1 MRSYLLRRLLLMI
14 PTFVGI
20 SFIVFAVLNLAP
32 GRPGAQTDNADV
44 ASNARGEQT
53 QESYA
58 IFREQF
64 NLDKPIFLNTRF
76 ALTSAE
82 VRRDLEVVAEI
93 VPGSI
98 VERIALQDS
107 LGDLG
112 NYAVPHLIA
121 VMNDADAAAQA
132 APNVADAARHI
143 ALRDMAAY
151 FLRQASPRRFIDP
164 FDPTPA
170 PEVRAFNEQVAE
182 ERAAL
187 RLLRYALDAPEPEK
201 RVVLQGWA
209 AWYEAAK
216 PRFAY
221 DWRDKLR
228 ILFLDTRFA
237 TYWKNLIRL
246 DFGVSLTTRQPVL
259 ETLVSKLRYSLS
271 LSVVSLL
278 IAYAIA
284 IPLGIFS
291 AVRRDT
297 RADRALTLVLF
308 MLYSLPSF
316 FVATL
321 LLFFFSEGS
330 NWTALRVFPTG
341 GFQSPGS
348 DDLTTF
354 AQVGDVVWHLV
365 LPVGCLT
372 YGSLAALSRYMRTGL
387 LEVIQS
393 DYIRTAR
400 AKGLPERV
408 VIGKHAL
415 RNGLLPIITLL
426 ANLLPAV
433 LGGSVVI
440 EYIFGIPGI
449 GDWTISSI
457 YQRDYNVIMGV
468 QLITTVLV
476 LFGMLLSDIGYALV
490 DPRIRYH

>member
-1 MRSYLLRRLLLMI
+1 
-14 PTFVGI
+14 
-20 SFIVFAVLNLAP
+20 
-32 GRPGAQTDNADV
+32 
-44 ASNARGEQT
+44 
-53 QESYA
+53 
-58 IFREQF
+58 
-64 NLDKPIFLNTRF
+64 
-76 ALTSAE
+76 
-82 VRRDLEVVAEI
+82 EVVAEL
-93 VPGSI
+93 VPASI
-98 VERIALQDS
+98 VDRIALQER

-121 VMNDADAAAQA
+121 VMKDADAAARA
-132 APNVADAARHI
+132 AASPDEASPHI
-143 ALRDMAAY
+143 RLRDMAAY
-151 FLRQASPRRFIDP
+151 FLRQASPRRFVDP
-164 FDPTPA
+164 FDPAPS
-170 PEVRAFNEQVAE
+170 PEVRAFNDAVAE

-187 RLLRYALDAPEPEK
+187 RLLRYAFDAPEANK
-201 RVVLQGWA
+201 QTVLRGWA
-209 AWYEAAK
+209 DWYEQVK
-216 PRFAY
+216 GRFDY
-221 DWRDKLR
+221 DWGDELR

-237 TYWKNLIRL
+237 TYWKNLIGL
-246 DFGVSLTTRQPVL
+246 DFGISLTTRQPVL
-259 ETLVSKLRYSLS
+259 GTLVSKLRYSLS
-271 LSVVSLL
+271 LSVLSLL
-278 IAYAIA
+278 LAYAIA

-297 RADRALTLVLF
+297 RADRVLTVVLF

-330 NWTALRVFPTG
+330 DWAPLRFFPTG
-341 GFQSPGS
+341 GFQSAGF

-354 AQVGDVVWHLV
+354 GQLGDIVWHLV

-449 GDWTISSI
+449 GQWTITSI

-468 QLITTVLV
+468 QLLTTILV